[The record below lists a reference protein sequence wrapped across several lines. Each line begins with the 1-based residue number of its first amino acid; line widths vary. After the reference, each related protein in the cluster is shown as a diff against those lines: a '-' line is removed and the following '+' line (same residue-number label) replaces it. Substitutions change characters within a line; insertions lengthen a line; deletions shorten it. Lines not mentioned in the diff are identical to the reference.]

1 MTIENGLDT
10 PDVTELDRMM
20 EAGELDERTTAYLA
34 LTRAQSIG
42 WMLHDKAVC
51 NYLRIS
57 TFILRKIKA
66 AVAKLPGVRR
76 VRYVNHKGVEYDGLL
91 IGDHAEGEGYGIAG
105 WYDGE
110 TYVPGLPPMLVPA
123 PDPAQLTPTDTPPP
137 GRAPRFSWAKRRG
150 QKKTIQEDQVAA
162 VEEAP
167 APLEDRVTMK
177 NSEHRLNLLKIRENR
192 PDLAPGCA
200 LIDAMLDHKHVS
212 TSTAKAEYWQGQVWS
227 MLGEFTPADAYQG
240 VARVVKAGKPLDM
253 HWIVRGVEAARR
265 TRTEGTTP

>member
-10 PDVTELDRMM
+10 PAVAELDRMM
-20 EAGELDERTTAYLA
+20 ESGELDERTTAYLA

-57 TFILRKIKA
+57 AFILRKIKA

-76 VRYVNHKGVEYDGLL
+76 VRYISHKGVEYDGLL
-91 IGDHAEGEGYGIAG
+91 LGDHAEGEGYEIAG

-110 TYVPGLPPMLVPA
+110 TYVPGVPPMLVSP
-123 PDPAQLTPTDTPPP
+123 PEIERLDPTNSPS
-137 GRAPRFSWAKRRG
+137 PRVRVRLPWTKRRAK
-150 QKKTIQEDQVAA
+150 KKTIQEDQVSA

-167 APLEDRVTMK
+167 TPEDRVTPG
-177 NSEHRLNLLKIRENR
+177 NSARRVDLLAIRDRR
-192 PDLAPGCA
+192 PDLAAGCA
-200 LIDAMLDHKHVS
+200 LIDAMLDHKNFPV
-212 TSTAKAEYWQGQVWS
+212 STAKAEYWQGQVWS
-227 MLGEFTPADAYQG
+227 MLGEFTPTDAYQG